1 MKTAQVNKAAHC
13 VKAFSHPHR
22 MAILAMLAE
31 GEKNVQELTEGLG
44 TTQSNVSQH
53 LSKMRER
60 DLVATRREGNQIYY
74 SIQNPKM
81 IKLMEL
87 MREVFCGEG
96 K

>member
-13 VKAFSHPHR
+13 VKAFAHPHR
-22 MAILAMLAE
+22 MTILAMLAE
-31 GEKNVQELTEGLG
+31 GEMNVQEITEALG

-53 LSKMRER
+53 LTKMRER
-60 DLVATRREGNQIYY
+60 DLVVTRREGNQIYY

-87 MREVFCGEG
+87 MREVFCGEE